1 MMLKKW
7 ISQNKGL
14 DLFSYPFF
22 FLALLLFNDAL
33 IYFYGNATP
42 YWDQW
47 NGEAANLYLPW
58 LNGSLGLSEL
68 LAPHNEH
75 RIFTMRLLS
84 LVLLIANGNIWN
96 PLLEMYV
103 NAAIHAIAL
112 TFFVYYVN
120 RSIADSTRKYV
131 IIFSIALFSIPF
143 GWENTLAGFQS
154 QFYLLL
160 LFSFIFLWTIACERI
175 FSFKW
180 WIGIIA
186 GVLCPLSLA
195 SGALTLLIGAFILL
209 IRKYFFEEKSGISI
223 YLFAA
228 FLILLAMISIFYTP
242 TIPYHASL
250 KAQTIE
256 QFISALMAV
265 SAWPVK
271 LKYSAFIVQAP
282 IVCFTISFLTSK
294 DWRVSKSYLYLVAI
308 GGWVFAQFLTITYG
322 RFSFS
327 LSSRYL
333 DLFAVGLVINFAVL
347 LIFYEKASSER
358 KKLLK
363 IALFIWLLIIFA
375 GMFAKL
381 PTIFNELKLK
391 RFESIQQEQNVRAYL
406 CTGSKSYLLNKPLQH
421 VPFPDIDYLKSLLD
435 NPQIKRILPGNIYV
449 GNSSHKVNEDGTPY
463 CNFEKMATPFTYL
476 GKEGLKDQ
484 DLLASEGGII
494 VDGWRGKDYSQTS
507 FPGIRVIGS
516 YVASDSDVGILK
528 ITLKKGDQIFY
539 RTGPRTS
546 RQIVLIDGGENNKYS
561 TDLPISTDW
570 SALHFSSPDLPE
582 KFEVTLI
589 DAGTGWGEWIAIGV
603 KEKIKNNEK

>member
-1 MMLKKW
+1 MPKERNMFLA
-7 ISQNKGL
+7 
-14 DLFSYPFF
+14 F
-22 FLALLLFNDAL
+22 FLVLVITKSL
-33 IYFYGNATP
+33 IIYVFGNATP

-58 LNGSLGLSEL
+58 LNGSLNLSDL

-84 LVLLIANGNIWN
+84 LGLLIANGNVWN

-112 TFFVYYVN
+112 TFFVYCVT
-120 RSIADSTRKYV
+120 RSIADSSKKYV
-131 IIFSIALFSIPF
+131 VIFSIALFAIPF

-160 LFSFIFLWTIACERI
+160 LFSFIFLWAIACEKI

-180 WIGIIA
+180 WLGIIA

-195 SGALTLLIGAFILL
+195 SGALTLLIGAFILV
-209 IRKYFFEEKSGISI
+209 IRQGFFKEKSSKSI
-223 YLFAA
+223 YLYSA

-242 TIPYHASL
+242 SIPYHASL
-250 KAQTIE
+250 KAQTVGE
-256 QFISALMAV
+256 FISALMKV

-271 LKYSAFIVQAP
+271 FVYSAFIVQAP
-282 IVCFTISFLTSK
+282 IVCFALLFLTRK
-294 DWRVSKSYLYLVAI
+294 EWRTSQTYLYLVAI
-308 GGWVFAQFLTITYG
+308 GGWVFAQFLTISYG
-322 RFSFS
+322 RFSGS

-333 DLFAVGLVINFAVL
+333 DLFAIGLVINFATL
-347 LIFYEKASSER
+347 LIFYGKVSLER
-358 KKLLK
+358 KKLLR
-363 IALFIWLLIIFA
+363 IALLTWLLIIFV
-375 GMFAKL
+375 GIFARL

-391 RFESIQQEQNVRAYL
+391 RFESLQQEQNVRAYL
-406 CTGSKSYLLNKPLQH
+406 CTESKSYLLNKPLQY

-435 NPQIKRILPGNIYV
+435 NPQIKGILPGNIYV

-463 CNFEKMATPFTYL
+463 CNFEKLAAPFTYL
-476 GKEGLKDQ
+476 GKEGLKSQ
-484 DLLASEGGII
+484 DLLASEGSII
-494 VDGWRGKDYSQTS
+494 IDGWRGKDYSRTS

-528 ITLKKGDQIFY
+528 ISLKKGDQLFY

-570 SALHFSSPDLPE
+570 SVLQFSNPDLPE

-589 DAGTGWGEWIAIGV
+589 DAGTGWGEWTAIGV
-603 KEKIKNNEK
+603 KEKNKK